1 MLHSR
6 PLFLFP
12 SVPIYHRQSLQFG
25 HGPLQVY
32 TDCIRIVRHEDAVGY
47 PRIHF
52 TRILYVLVPTYLPTY
67 NTNVAFLV
75 HDIHNIYY
83 YYNNTIEVNNIR
95 KGSKVKANIILVLF

>member
-1 MLHSR
+1 MGNVTLSLSPSLSPSFYLYFSFVQLMLHSR

-12 SVPIYHRQSLQFG
+12 SVSIYKRQSLKFG
-25 HGPLQVY
+25 HGPLQAY

-67 NTNVAFLV
+67 
-75 HDIHNIYY
+75 I
-83 YYNNTIEVNNIR
+83 
-95 KGSKVKANIILVLF
+95 